1 MKKTIPNTDTNLTP
15 LALMDEIIDNAYYLV
30 NTVNLLTGECEF
42 YTMLGREV
50 VYQFMNDTEGRKFYL
65 SRTPI
70 AFKADE
76 YDS

>member
-15 LALMDEIIDNAYYLV
+15 LTLMDEIIDNAYYLV

-50 VYQFMNDTEGRKFYL
+50 VYQYMNDTEGRKFYL
-65 SRTPI
+65 SRNPI
-70 AFKADE
+70 GFEEDKT
-76 YDS
+76 